1 MMQGIETLPE
11 FKQTADYLAT
21 FGREGDTYIVHAEE
35 GETVVP
41 LKVLEANPKM
51 KKMLFSQ
58 MEEMGLDPEQY
69 VVGNELNSINPVTG
83 QPEFFFKKLFKK
95 LKGVV
100 KKIAPVVLPM
110 VAPMLFPAMPLAL
123 STGIGSFA
131 GSMIGGSKPK
141 DALRNA
147 VITGGISG
155 LGSMASGRGF
165 LGRSPTYKTPM
176 QKLASDQ
183 AYYDKYGVDLSGNV
197 TTPESMGM
205 PEQTFTGDD
214 ANFYEKYIERP
225 INVGKEFY
233 ETNLSPSR
241 PSLNVSDEALKEA
254 MLKDVTKYENILGE
268 GSLDASTKKAMLD
281 KLIKDSQPST
291 FQKYLP
297 LAMIGAGGI
306 GAYSLMNQPEEEEEY
321 SPITGA
327 DLLEMDP
334 DKYYAGKDFLKGNPY
349 YDSSYL
355 PMIYRESGGEIS
367 GPGTGTSDSI
377 PAMLSDGEF
386 VFTASAVKGAGGG
399 NRKKGAAKMYQ
410 MMKQLENKVA

>member
-110 VAPMLFPAMPLAL
+110 VAPMLFPTMPLAL
-123 STGIGSFA
+123 STGIGNFA
-131 GSMIGGSKPK
+131 GSMIGGAKPK

-147 VITGGISG
+147 VITGGIAG
-155 LGSMASGRGF
+155 LGNIASGRNF
-165 LGRSPTYKTPM
+165 MADSP
-176 QKLASDQ
+176 
-183 AYYDKYGVDLSGNV
+183 VDPFGIRRKAELKELMNKGTILEGQPNNV
-197 TTPESMGM
+197 
-205 PEQTFTGDD
+205 F
-214 ANFYEKYIERP
+214 EKYVSQPLSKGIDNIQTYYSEN
-225 INVGKEFY
+225 I
-233 ETNLSPSR
+233 SPSR
-241 PSLNVSDEALKEA
+241 PSLNVSDDALKKA
-254 MLKDVTKYENILGE
+254 LDTNVAKYEGILGE

-297 LAMIGAGGI
+297 LAMVGAGGI

-321 SPITGA
+321 IPITGA
-327 DLLEMDP
+327 DLLEMEP
-334 DKYYAGKDFLKGNPY
+334 DKYYGGKDFFSGNPY

-355 PMIYRESGGEIS
+355 PIVYRDSGGEIS

-386 VFTASAVKGAGGG
+386 VLTANAVRGAGGG
-399 NRKKGAAKMYQ
+399 DRKKGAAKMYK